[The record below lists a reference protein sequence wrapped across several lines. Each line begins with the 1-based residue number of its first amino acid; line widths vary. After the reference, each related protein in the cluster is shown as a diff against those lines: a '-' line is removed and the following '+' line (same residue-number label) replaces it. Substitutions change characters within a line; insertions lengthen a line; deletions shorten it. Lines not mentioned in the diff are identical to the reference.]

1 MITYNIFRAAPE
13 PATTKSATTEGQD
26 NGDSASD
33 SSDSGSDDVVET
45 ANAKGSNKGGVAV
58 VVIIVLIVIAVVA
71 FVLYKRC
78 RSDYEG
84 MFFNFVSPLE
94 KMGVSSL
101 MCDTLYK

>member
-1 MITYNIFRAAPE
+1 M
-13 PATTKSATTEGQD
+13 
-26 NGDSASD
+26 
-33 SSDSGSDDVVET
+33 VET

-84 MFFNFVSPLE
+84 MF
-94 KMGVSSL
+94 
-101 MCDTLYK
+101 